1 MKTSTSFALPFFYAL
16 LMSSCSSNTDDFPK
30 DYIGFEQRNGEYT
43 YDPTQQEQTLTLKII
58 AGEKQEKD
66 RKLKLGT
73 SLSASQEIF
82 KFENANPVM
91 EKGKKSVKV
100 NITLYPKKIVQ
111 YQRVLT
117 FTCLPDG
124 KDAKVSEMTIR
135 LQKK

>member
-16 LMSSCSSNTDDFPK
+16 MMSSCSNSADDYPK
-30 DYIGFEQRNGEYT
+30 NYIGFEQANGECT
-43 YDPTQQEQTLTLKII
+43 YDASQQEQTLTLKII

-66 RKLKLGT
+66 RKLKLGS
-73 SLSASQEIF
+73 SLSGYQEIF

-91 EKGKKSVKV
+91 EKGKKSLKV
-100 NITLYPKKIVQ
+100 NIVLYPPKINQ

-124 KDAKVSEMTIR
+124 KDAKISAMTIR